1 MSAPRNVLHV
11 KGAYDIAGGPET
23 LIRHI
28 MQSMDASKHKQQ
40 VVILED
46 RPGQGCAAL
55 REPTQHGP
63 PLVAKWHG
71 LSKTPWSARELTGI
85 VKSTSADLIHTHD
98 MRSNLAAYLLT
109 RARRVPWIASIH
121 GWLGETHTR
130 RWRWYEYIEGHI
142 VVRAHAVMV
151 GSRATQR
158 EVQAF
163 GAKNVHVIHHG
174 VAVPDLS
181 KWQSESREL
190 RSRVG
195 ATPDTTVIG
204 VVARI
209 HPGKGIK
216 LLVAAIVELLKR
228 KLDVVGVI
236 AGEGPQ
242 REEIANEIAAIGLS
256 GKIHMLGFVED
267 ANPWMAAMDIVALP
281 TLKDSFPF
289 SVIDAVAMGKAVVTT
304 TVGDLPLAVV
314 DGQNGLLVPP
324 GEIEPLTH
332 ALERLVH
339 DRELRQCFGERGRKL
354 IEEHFSPYV
363 MAKKLEAMYASVLD
377 IQKSRR

>member
-1 MSAPRNVLHV
+1 MSATRKVLHV

-28 MQSMDASKHKQQ
+28 MQSMDALKYQQQ
-40 VVILED
+40 VVILEE

-71 LSKTPWSARELTGI
+71 LAKTPWSARDLGGM
-85 VKSTSADLIHTHD
+85 VKSTSADLIHSHD

-130 RWRWYEYIEGHI
+130 RWRWYEYIEGHL

-151 GSRATQR
+151 GSRASQR
-158 EVQAF
+158 EVEAF

-174 VAVPDLS
+174 VAVPERSQWHAEAQQLRLS
-181 KWQSESREL
+181 
-190 RSRVG
+190 VG
-195 ATPDTTVIG
+195 AKPETTVIG

-216 LLVAAIVELLKR
+216 LLVAAIVELLQR
-228 KLDVVGVI
+228 KVDVVGVI

-242 REEIANEIAAIGLS
+242 RQEIA
-256 GKIHMLGFVED
+256 
-267 ANPWMAAMDIVALP
+267 PRP
-281 TLKDSFPF
+281 
-289 SVIDAVAMGKAVVTT
+289 
-304 TVGDLPLAVV
+304 
-314 DGQNGLLVPP
+314 
-324 GEIEPLTH
+324 
-332 ALERLVH
+332 
-339 DRELRQCFGERGRKL
+339 
-354 IEEHFSPYV
+354 
-363 MAKKLEAMYASVLD
+363 
-377 IQKSRR
+377 